1 MIKNIILGLI
11 IACSF
16 TSNVFANDYRE
27 IQLIQ
32 QAKITL
38 AKAIEIAE
46 KSLPGKAI
54 SAEIDDDMPT
64 PVYKVKVT
72 KDNMVYKVRVDGTT
86 GAVISTILDD

>member
-1 MIKNIILGLI
+1 MFKKLILAFL

-16 TSNVFANDYRE
+16 STVTFANDYRE
-27 IQLIQ
+27 IQLVQ

-38 AKAIEIAE
+38 AQAIDIAE

-64 PVYKVKVT
+64 PVYKVKVV
-72 KDNMVYKVRVDGTT
+72 KDNMIYKVRVDGTT
-86 GAVISTILDD
+86 GAVLASVLDD

>member
-1 MIKNIILGLI
+1 MLKNIVLGLI

-38 AKAIEIAE
+38 AQAIDIAE

>member
-1 MIKNIILGLI
+1 MLKRIVLGLL

-16 TSNVFANDYRE
+16 SANVFANDYRE

-38 AKAIEIAE
+38 AQAIEIAE

-54 SAEIDDDMPT
+54 AAEIDDDMPT
-64 PVYKVKVT
+64 PIYKIKVT

-86 GAVISTILDD
+86 GAVVSSVLDD

>member
-1 MIKNIILGLI
+1 MFKKLILGLL

-16 TSNVFANDYRE
+16 STVTFANDYRE
-27 IQLIQ
+27 IQLVQ

-38 AKAIEIAE
+38 AQAIDIAK

-54 SAEIDDDMPT
+54 SAEIADDMPT
-64 PVYKVKVT
+64 PVYKVKVV

-86 GAVISTILDD
+86 GAVLASVLDD